1 MSEVAKLG
9 DGEAAA
15 MLEHVLEHGL
25 PMQREG
31 MYRMFGH
38 EGWHDTAVEAIRV
51 AMRSAEAAREV
62 VRARLAAA
70 RPLFSPEQREAARKA
85 WEAAGC
91 PSQFAGPADAPP
103 SVPAT
108 RRSDKDFA
116 IEHAG
121 YMANAAR
128 NLLERINAEDAAR
141 MEHDERGGARSGR
154 ALDAA
159 MDSRGEAVVVLRDRI
174 YGFEQRRDRAA
185 AAGVATTALT
195 YEQKA
200 AMHEIVSNAGG
211 YTSGL
216 LQKMWEAALAAG
228 GGVPVIGV
236 EPTDEQLDAAWDAMA
251 GVAQHILHDVPESQW
266 DAALRREFARTVLR
280 TYAVGGNA

>member
-1 MSEVAKLG
+1 MSEPITLA

-31 MYRMFGH
+31 KFRMFGH
-38 EGWHDTAVEAIRV
+38 EGWHDTAAEAIRV
-51 AMRSAEAAREV
+51 AMRSAAAVRET

-70 RPLFSPEQREAARKA
+70 PPFFTPEQREAARKA

-103 SVPAT
+103 ATPAAV
-108 RRSDKDFA
+108 RSEKDYA

-121 YMANAAR
+121 YMVDAAKSMIA
-128 NLLERINAEDAAR
+128 RINAEDEAR
-141 MEHDERGGARSGR
+141 MAHDERGGARSGR

-159 MDSRGEAVVVLRDRI
+159 MDARGEAVVALCECI
-174 YGFEQRRDRAA
+174 HEFEKRRDRAA
-185 AAGVATTALT
+185 GSGVAACLT
-195 YEQKA
+195 CEQKE
-200 AMHEIVSNAGG
+200 AMHEVVSNAGG
-211 YTSGL
+211 YTNGL
-216 LQKMWEAALAAG
+216 LQKMWEAAHVAG
-228 GGVPVIGV
+228 GAAPLTD
-236 EPTDEQLDAAWDAMA
+236 PTDEQLDAAWESMA
-251 GVAQHILHDVPESQW
+251 GVAQHILHDVPEPQW

-280 TYAVGGNA
+280 TYAMRGVS